1 MRLVARDIDLPRDSE
16 SRYGLVSRTLH
27 WVIAILII
35 ALIPLG
41 WYMIRLDYYDPWSHD
56 TLEIH
61 KGLGM
66 VVLLLASI
74 MISWQ
79 IAGRRTRATESRKRW
94 EVIAAKI
101 THYLLYAL
109 MLVVPATGYIIST
122 SAGAGVSIFGL
133 FDVPAVLPKSVPLR
147 DAAISVHYYFAYA
160 GVVLIALHVA
170 GALKHHFIDGDDTL
184 RRMLRG

>member
-1 MRLVARDIDLPRDSE
+1 MRLVARDIALPRDSE
-16 SRYGLVSRTLH
+16 SRYGLVSRALH
-27 WVIAILII
+27 WVVAFLII

-56 TLEIH
+56 ALEIH

-79 IAGRRTRATESRKRW
+79 IAGRRTRITVSRKQW
-94 EVIAAKI
+94 EALAAKI

-109 MLVVPATGYIIST
+109 MLVVPATGYIVST
-122 SAGAGVSIFGL
+122 SAGAGVSVFGL
-133 FDVPAVLPKSVPLR
+133 FEVPAALPKSVPLR

-160 GVVLIALHVA
+160 GVGLIALHVA
-170 GALKHHFIDGDDTL
+170 GALKHHFIDRDDTL
-184 RRMLRG
+184 RQMFRG

>member
-1 MRLVARDIDLPRDSE
+1 MAGNVVLPRDPE
-16 SRYGLVSRTLH
+16 RRYGRVARAVH
-27 WVIAILII
+27 WIIAALIV

-41 WYMIRLDYYDPWSHD
+41 WYMVGLEYYDPWSHD

-61 KGLGM
+61 RALGM
-66 VVLLLASI
+66 VVLLLATI
-74 MISWQ
+74 MISWR
-79 IAGRRTRATESRKRW
+79 IAGRGTPATESRKQW

-109 MLVVPATGYIIST
+109 MLVVPVTGYIIST

-133 FDVPAVLPKSVPLR
+133 FEVPAVLPKSVPLR
-147 DAAISVHYYFAYA
+147 DAAISVHYYVAYA
-160 GVVLIALHVA
+160 GVALIVLHVA

>member
-1 MRLVARDIDLPRDSE
+1 MPHDSE

-27 WVIAILII
+27 WAIAFLII

-41 WYMIRLDYYDPWSHD
+41 WYMVRLDYTDPWSYD
-56 TLEIH
+56 ALEIH

-74 MISWQ
+74 
-79 IAGRRTRATESRKRW
+79 IAAKRIAQRTTVIAKPQKQW
-94 EVIAAKI
+94 EAIAAKI

-109 MLVVPATGYIIST
+109 MLVVPATGYMIST

-133 FDVPAVLPKSVPLR
+133 FEVPAVMPKSVPLR

-160 GVVLIALHVA
+160 GVGLIAFHIA
-170 GALKHHFIDGDDTL
+170 GALKHHFIERDDAL
-184 RRMLRG
+184 KRMFRG